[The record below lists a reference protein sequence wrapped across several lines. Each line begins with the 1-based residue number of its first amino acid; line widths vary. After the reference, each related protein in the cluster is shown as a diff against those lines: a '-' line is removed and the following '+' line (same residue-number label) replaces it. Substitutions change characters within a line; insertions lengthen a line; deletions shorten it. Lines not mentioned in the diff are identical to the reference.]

1 MPTKEEQ
8 QLKIEENRRL
18 REKQMLQLKASNEM
32 LEQAKQK
39 VIERYGEGSDASNSY
54 LKLIDTAQSDN
65 LKEAQNYLNANQIE
79 LDSLDY
85 HLPNPKEVEAYNA
98 RLKRLNKTD
107 DDVRRKNIAETKK
120 VSKSEN
126 VLEKTK
132 SKISNLITKI
142 KSNKTDSTDQS
153 VAIANNAKKEDN
165 KEEIKI
171 THNIKHADVKDKGVL
186 TPIEESYYM
195 DFDPRSVPDYVQYD
209 MIPLPS
215 KGECYKHKKGKIPIA
230 YLTAADENL
239 IMSRNLYES
248 GSMIDIILERKILDK
263 SIRVS
268 DLCKGDRDAIAIW
281 LRATAYG
288 PDYPIIAY
296 HEEKEIETKINL
308 SEIEY
313 LPFNLK
319 GDENGWFDFTTS
331 KGDVLKF
338 KILTQGEE
346 LEIFNKNKTVSEIVN
361 RGGIVENMDKTINL
375 IKLCE
380 NNDKEDILE
389 AVKLI
394 KEWALKFDGNKAEEE
409 LNKHVHMTYLTDR
422 MVAQTMAVNGNTDRE
437 YIRLYIENMIAK
449 DAFTY
454 RKYMSDNVPGVNL
467 EITIPIPESQGG
479 GSFTTFLSIGDTIF
493 ANI

>member
-85 HLPNPKEVEAYNA
+85 HLPNLKEVEAYNA

-209 MIPLPS
+209 
-215 KGECYKHKKGKIPIA
+215 
-230 YLTAADENL
+230 
-239 IMSRNLYES
+239 
-248 GSMIDIILERKILDK
+248 IL
-263 SIRVS
+263 
-268 DLCKGDRDAIAIW
+268 C
-281 LRATAYG
+281 
-288 PDYPIIAY
+288 
-296 HEEKEIETKINL
+296 
-308 SEIEY
+308 
-313 LPFNLK
+313 
-319 GDENGWFDFTTS
+319 
-331 KGDVLKF
+331 VL
-338 KILTQGEE
+338 
-346 LEIFNKNKTVSEIVN
+346 
-361 RGGIVENMDKTINL
+361 
-375 IKLCE
+375 
-380 NNDKEDILE
+380 
-389 AVKLI
+389 
-394 KEWALKFDGNKAEEE
+394 
-409 LNKHVHMTYLTDR
+409 
-422 MVAQTMAVNGNTDRE
+422 
-437 YIRLYIENMIAK
+437 
-449 DAFTY
+449 
-454 RKYMSDNVPGVNL
+454 
-467 EITIPIPESQGG
+467 
-479 GSFTTFLSIGDTIF
+479 
-493 ANI
+493 